1 MITNISISQPHAHQL
16 EDLAKKHYPMEACA
30 LLEGKIVAGPGA
42 DVATN
47 TAMVLGIIPIRN
59 SDESPNT
66 FSMDPIDLINA
77 YQDIGLRSL
86 EVVGIFHSHNS
97 LPLPSSTDIKY
108 MELNPVVWLI
118 YSTSSNSYSA
128 YILDTEIM
136 QVALRITT

>member
-1 MITNISISQPHAHQL
+1 M
-16 EDLAKKHYPMEACA
+16 
-30 LLEGKIVAGPGA
+30 AGPGA

-47 TAMVLGIIPIRN
+47 TAMVFGIIPIRN

-77 YQDIGLRSL
+77 YQDIDLKGL

-128 YILDTEIM
+128 YILDTKIM